1 MGKMTE
7 TLQTLLHLGTQ
18 IKFITTMNYAY
29 RDNEEYLDKIKL
41 TGHYKNLP
49 FSKAVSGYL
58 QNYAIII
65 ICSFLDELNG
75 EFTPKK
81 HSEYSER
88 IIKVRKAIKPI
99 KKRINQWENLRNYRD
114 YVLAHNLREK
124 NTPIFSSNRQK
135 KEYKVPFSNSEHY
148 LLSELIILIIQ
159 IISAEF
165 EDVISEINLTES
177 LLDKINFTEN
187 EINAQKE
194 YDLIRTEC
202 LKIINSEKKL

>member
-1 MGKMTE
+1 MTE
-7 TLQTLLHLGTQ
+7 TIQTLLHLGTQ

-29 RDNEEYLDKIKL
+29 RDNEEYLNKIKL
-41 TGHYKNLP
+41 SGHYKNLA
-49 FSKAVSGYL
+49 FSKAVSGNL

-81 HSEYSER
+81 HAQYSNR

-99 KKRINQWENLRNYRD
+99 KKRISKWENLRNYRD

-124 NTPIFSSNRQK
+124 NIPIFSKNREK

-159 IISAEF
+159 IITEEF
-165 EDVISEINLTES
+165 YDVVSEINLNES
-177 LLDKINFTEN
+177 LLDKIEFTEN
-187 EINAQKE
+187 KVDVQKE
-194 YDLIRTEC
+194 YDLIRMEC
-202 LKIINSEKKL
+202 FEIIKSENCK